1 MRKILLW
8 ALAAVLPFL
17 SWGLFQYH
25 HIVQIGEVSA
35 PELADVI
42 VLLGAAVWPRGPSPA
57 LQARIY
63 HAAELYHGGYSD
75 SLILTGGLGQ
85 HPPAEAEAMRDA
97 LIGLGVSEAALHL
110 EDQATNTV
118 ENLKYSR
125 EIMNREGWVSAIIVI
140 DAFHVRRALLV
151 AADLGIVASGAPA
164 KNSVLYRNP
173 DLRFRYTVREVFAST
188 GYYINRLLRRW

>member
-8 ALAAVLPFL
+8 ALAAVLLFL
-17 SWGLFQYH
+17 SWGLSQYH
-25 HIVQIGEVSA
+25 HKVQIGETSA
-35 PELADVI
+35 PEPADVI
-42 VLLGAAVWPRGPSPA
+42 MLLGAAVWPSGPSPA

-63 HAAELYHGGYSD
+63 HGAELYHGGYSG

-85 HPPAEAEAMRDA
+85 HPPAEAEAMRDV
-97 LIGLGVSEAALHL
+97 LIELGVSEAALRL

-118 ENLKYSR
+118 EKLKYSR
-125 EIMNREGWVSAIIVI
+125 EIMNREGWVSAIIVT